1 MYDVITLINL
11 QVSRKREKERE
22 EKKERERDEKKGRGK
37 ERSSV
42 TKTMFSPLCYPS
54 CGEF

>member
-1 MYDVITLINL
+1 M
-11 QVSRKREKERE
+11 K
-22 EKKERERDEKKGRGK
+22 KKGRGK